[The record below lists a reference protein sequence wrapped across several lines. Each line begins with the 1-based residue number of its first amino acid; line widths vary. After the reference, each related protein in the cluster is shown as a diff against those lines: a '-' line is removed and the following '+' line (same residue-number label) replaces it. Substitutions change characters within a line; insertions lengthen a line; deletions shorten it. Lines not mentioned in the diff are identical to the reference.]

1 MANMRLNA
9 NLRTVSFSKTV
20 SVLEELELI
29 SGKTVRRYRAVNVH
43 LGTVDV
49 NSDFSLIKE
58 LTEADAKNAKLWVQ
72 EQQRLVQ
79 YAYMENMRRGFLGGS
94 PVIKRS
100 KGDDEQYSDCYG
112 FIPGRKVGEFIG
124 VIIDA
129 IPMVEECSVEKDE
142 YEREYEKVER
152 FRKKGSLSEILDLL
166 LYALKRS
173 NEKVPFSEKEKCD
186 LYCAERVLFYFCTE
200 GMDMKQSKL
209 ESASRDKAKD
219 KYKNLSRAKKFPCT
233 KKGSIDMTPV

>member
-20 SVLEELELI
+20 SVLEELELS
-29 SGKTVRRYRAVNVH
+29 SGKCVRRYRAVNVH

-49 NSDFSLIKE
+49 DSDFLLIKE

-152 FRKKGSLSEILDLL
+152 FRKKGCLSEILDLL

-200 GMDMKQSKL
+200 GMNVKQSKL
-209 ESASRDKAKD
+209 EKASRDKAKG
-219 KYKNLSRAKKFPCT
+219 KYKNLLRVNADRKLIHS
-233 KKGSIDMTPV
+233 G